1 MYYSHFGLTGP
12 PFQLTSS
19 PAQLFMSKEHREAYA
34 ALEWGLLHEPSGFT
48 VLIGEVGTGKTT
60 LTLAILAREYDHVGV
75 VYLSNP
81 KLSFEEMLKLIMQQ
95 LRIERRGDGK
105 LADLEAVNEF
115 LCGLQPGERV
125 VVMIDEAQGL
135 SDETMEQL
143 RLLSNSGRA
152 DEKQLHFV
160 FIGQPELLRRLTN
173 PSLRQLEQRI
183 GAKTVLNPLQSTE
196 CRGYIEQ
203 RLRAVNGATDRIFK
217 PRALRYLIRHSS
229 GIPRRINVLCHNAM
243 LLAYAGGARVVDKR
257 MVEAALTE
265 YDSLFSTLRSRPAG
279 VRDARVRRWLG
290 RALEVVAL
298 KMLAVA
304 RALNPHEIRAF
315 DDDPFDAAR
324 RRQAEG
330 ATLERRG
337 AMAQDVARSPD
348 TGGPDADPSDQHPGD
363 QHFG

>member
-1 MYYSHFGLTGP
+1 
-12 PFQLTSS
+12 
-19 PAQLFMSKEHREAYA
+19 
-34 ALEWGLLHEPSGFT
+34 
-48 VLIGEVGTGKTT
+48 
-60 LTLAILAREYDHVGV
+60 
-75 VYLSNP
+75 
-81 KLSFEEMLKLIMQQ
+81 
-95 LRIERRGDGK
+95 
-105 LADLEAVNEF
+105 
-115 LCGLQPGERV
+115 
-125 VVMIDEAQGL
+125 VMIDEAQGL

-173 PSLRQLEQRI
+173 SSLRQLERRI
-183 GAKTVLNPLQSTE
+183 GAKTVLNPLLSIE

-203 RLRAVNGATDRIFK
+203 RLHAVNGTTDRIFK

-243 LLAYAGGARVVDKR
+243 LLAYAGGARVVDKS

-279 VRDARVRRWLG
+279 VRDERVRRWLG
-290 RALEVVAL
+290 RALELVAL
-298 KMLAVA
+298 KMLALA

-315 DDDPFDAAR
+315 DEDPFDAAR
-324 RRQAEG
+324 RRQTER
-330 ATLERRG
+330 ATLERRD
-337 AMAQDVARSPD
+337 AMARDVARSPD
-348 TGGPDADPSDQHPGD
+348 TGSADADPSDQHPGD

>member
-1 MYYSHFGLTGP
+1 
-12 PFQLTSS
+12 
-19 PAQLFMSKEHREAYA
+19 
-34 ALEWGLLHEPSGFT
+34 
-48 VLIGEVGTGKTT
+48 
-60 LTLAILAREYDHVGV
+60 
-75 VYLSNP
+75 
-81 KLSFEEMLKLIMQQ
+81 MQQ

-160 FIGQPELLRRLTN
+160 FIGQPELLQRLTN

-183 GAKTVLNPLQSTE
+183 GAKTVLNPLQSTK

-203 RLRAVNGATDRIFK
+203 RLRAVKGTTDRNFK
-217 PRALRYLIRHSS
+217 PRALRYLIRRSS

-243 LLAYAGGARVVDKR
+243 LLAYAGGAHVVDKR
-257 MVEAALTE
+257 MVEAAVTE

-290 RALEVVAL
+290 RALEAVAL

>member
-60 LTLAILAREYDHVGV
+60 LTLAILAREYDHVGA

-115 LCGLQPGERV
+115 LCGLQP
-125 VVMIDEAQGL
+125 
-135 SDETMEQL
+135 
-143 RLLSNSGRA
+143 
-152 DEKQLHFV
+152 
-160 FIGQPELLRRLTN
+160 
-173 PSLRQLEQRI
+173 
-183 GAKTVLNPLQSTE
+183 
-196 CRGYIEQ
+196 
-203 RLRAVNGATDRIFK
+203 
-217 PRALRYLIRHSS
+217 RALRSLIRHSS

-257 MVEAALTE
+257 MVEAAVTE

-290 RALEVVAL
+290 RALEAVAL
-298 KMLAVA
+298 K
-304 RALNPHEIRAF
+304 
-315 DDDPFDAAR
+315 
-324 RRQAEG
+324 
-330 ATLERRG
+330 
-337 AMAQDVARSPD
+337 
-348 TGGPDADPSDQHPGD
+348 
-363 QHFG
+363 